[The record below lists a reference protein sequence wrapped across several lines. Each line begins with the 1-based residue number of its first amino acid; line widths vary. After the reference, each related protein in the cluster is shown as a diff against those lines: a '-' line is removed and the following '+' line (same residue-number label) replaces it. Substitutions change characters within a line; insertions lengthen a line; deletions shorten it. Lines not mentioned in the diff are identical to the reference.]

1 MLERLMGGGGRTR
14 DQRQNFA
21 GVATVIT
28 NIETV
33 FHRHRSRFI
42 SNKPRVAGMCSNTNY
57 KKGPNSVW
65 ELTVQ
70 SSEKTDVSQM
80 LRGEQLDPN
89 GFP

>member
-42 SNKPRVAGMCSNTNY
+42 SNKPRVPVCALTLTI
-57 KKGPNSVW
+57 KKDQ
-65 ELTVQ
+65 TVFG
-70 SSEKTDVSQM
+70 S
-80 LRGEQLDPN
+80 
-89 GFP
+89 